1 MTRTENFPATKEFT
15 MSQFRLIEPQ
25 QASPETRDQLEAIQS
40 KLGRLP
46 NMFKA
51 MANSPATLSA
61 YMGLSE
67 AAASG
72 RLSPQLRE
80 QVALTVS
87 ERNGCQYCL
96 AAHSAVGKM
105 LGLSSDEILN
115 NRNAEA
121 TDPSTA
127 AALTFAAALVDK
139 HGKVSEADIDA
150 LSQAGLDDGLIA
162 ELVTATALTTL
173 TNYFNLTAG
182 TPIDFPRVEALVATV

>member
-1 MTRTENFPATKEFT
+1 

-25 QASPETRDQLEAIQS
+25 QASPDTRNQLDAIQG

-61 YMGLSE
+61 YMGLSD
-67 AAASG
+67 AIASG

-87 ERNGCQYCL
+87 EINGCQYCL

-105 LGLSSDEILN
+105 VGLSADEVLSS
-115 NRNAEA
+115 RSARA
-121 TDPSTA
+121 ADPATA
-127 AALTFAAALVDK
+127 AALTFVAALVDK
-139 HGKVSEADIDA
+139 RGKMSENEVDT
-150 LSQAGLDDGLIA
+150 LRQAGFDDGLIA
-162 ELVTATALTTL
+162 ELVTTTVLITL

-182 TPIDFPRVEALVATV
+182 TPIDFPQVDALVGTA

>member
-1 MTRTENFPATKEFT
+1 

-25 QASPETRDQLEAIQS
+25 QANPDTREMLEAIQG

-51 MANSPATLSA
+51 MANSPATLAA
-61 YMGLSE
+61 YVGLSD
-67 AAASG
+67 AVAG
-72 RLSPQLRE
+72 GGLSPQLRE

-105 LGLSSDEILN
+105 LGLSADEIAGS
-115 NRNAEA
+115 RGAESA
-121 TDPSTA
+121 DPITG
-127 AALTFAAALVDK
+127 AALAFVASLVDER
-139 HGKVSEADIDA
+139 GKVSAGEIDR
-150 LSQAGLDDGLIA
+150 LRQAGYDDGQIA

-173 TNYFNLTAG
+173 TNYFNLTAD
-182 TPIDFPRVEALVATV
+182 TPIDFPRVDALSVEA